1 MSDRGATARRR
12 RSRRSAQPAG
22 SRLRRTLVAIATV
35 TLVITPISWLLLH
48 EPQSDQADASVPY
61 VTRPDDTYITAS
73 NEPVASRTDPPSV
86 APSTPGRTPTATPSG
101 TPTPSAPGSPTPS
114 ASATG
119 TPTAGSTHTPGA
131 TPSSEPTR
139 TGSTSGPRET
149 AQPTKTPNAP
159 PPPPA
164 DNGSM
169 TGDEAALFSM
179 IDDARTSRG
188 CAPLGRD
195 SNLSGTAQQEADS
208 RASSGDVSST
218 ESSSAAAGGDNMSA
232 QEAFNTLKSQSSGTI
247 YNCGLNELGV
257 GQATTQYR
265 PGGLLCG
272 LGLCAKRTR
281 VAWVVDFK

>member
-22 SRLRRTLVAIATV
+22 SRLRRILVAIATV

-179 IDDARTSRG
+179 IDDARTSNG
-188 CAPLGRD
+188 CASLGRN
-195 SNLSGTAQQEADS
+195 SNLTGGARQEAAD
-208 RASSGDVSST
+208 RASSGKVSDT
-218 ESSSAAAGGDNMSA
+218 GSSSAATGGDDMSA
-232 QEAFNTLKSQSSGTI
+232 QAAFNRLKSQSSSTI
-247 YNCGLNELGV
+247 LNCGLSELGV
-257 GQATTQYR
+257 GRASESY
-265 PGGLLCG
+265 CS
-272 LGLCAKRTR
+272 AKLVICLKYSTR
-281 VAWVVDFK
+281 VSWVADFN